1 MDAHRHSDIAWRVR
15 VDDAAGRTHGAG
27 ILLTDRYV
35 LTCAHVVAD
44 AGAGPGGRSAH
55 VLVSST
61 MCHPEWHIRARLSPD
76 SWVYRNGTWRGDV
89 ALLELDEPT
98 PCGASTRLS
107 RAPVSGGLVRLYGFP
122 EWEPEIGLPV
132 VARLA
137 GAGGREGEWAGLS
150 RVEANGQWLEPGY
163 SGSGALALD
172 GEFEGRVIGLVAR
185 DFVNPETNDKAG
197 WMLPT
202 ETVLSYLPRLAEFV
216 DGEQTSVLPE
226 AEPSDPDRGLD
237 DPLRLALT
245 QELTKLLNGPWVGTV
260 VLTGGATQ
268 TGTSWLVRLV
278 HTADPAIR
286 PKTTDIQLSRA
297 PQDTV
302 LRFGTVDAAYDAGGK
317 SLAQVRTYLADRLGF
332 RPGEPD
338 VLDRLLHRRPPVCLV
353 IAAVD
358 RAADPAEL
366 VGELLGTLARRAWSR
381 GIRLVLG
388 FDAGP
393 PEGLHHEVSLG
404 PEVVAGHLRG
414 SATRAEA
421 EHAIAELSRAETDAA
436 ALRAQWGLRF
446 LGTPPLPRLVAPRSR
461 VQLATAG
468 RMDPNPEFGGILE
481 QAETA
486 LRGIRRYR
494 RRMDRMIESWEDLTA
509 ELKVQRVR
517 AEHFFG
523 AEDVGLMPFHDAA
536 SEALWNA
543 PIDLTVAADAVRRY
557 ADEIERRR
565 RQGDGGV
572 PR

>member
-1 MDAHRHSDIAWRVR
+1 MDGHRHSDVAWRVR
-15 VDDAAGRTHGAG
+15 VDDAEENTHGAG
-27 ILLTDRYV
+27 ILLSDRHV

-44 AGAGPGGRSAH
+44 AGAAPGGRFSH
-55 VLVSST
+55 VRISST
-61 MCHPEWHIRARLSPD
+61 MCHPDWSIPARLSPD

-98 PCGASTRLS
+98 PCGAATRLS

-122 EWEPEIGLPV
+122 AWEPRFGLPV

-150 RVEANGQWLEPGY
+150 RVEPNGQWLQEGY

-185 DFVNPETNDKAG
+185 AYVDPETNDKAG

-202 ETVLSYLPRLAEFV
+202 ETVLSYLPQLAQYV

-226 AEPSDPDRGLD
+226 LESAAPDRALD

-245 QELTKLLNGPWVGTV
+245 QELTKLLIGPWAGTV

-278 HTADPAIR
+278 RTADPATR
-286 PKTTDIQLSRA
+286 PKTTDIELSRA
-297 PQDTV
+297 PRDTV
-302 LRFGTVDAAYDAGGK
+302 LGFGTVDAAYDAGRK
-317 SLAQVRTYLADRLGF
+317 SLAEVRTYLADRLGF

-338 VLDRLLHRRPPVCLV
+338 VLGRLLRRKPPACLV

-358 RAADPAEL
+358 RAADPDEL
-366 VGELLGTLARRAWSR
+366 IGELLGPLARRAWSR

-393 PEGLHHEVSLG
+393 PEDLHHEVSLG
-404 PEVVAGHLRG
+404 PELATGRLHG
-414 SATRAEA
+414 SALRAEA
-421 EHAIAELSRAETDAA
+421 EQDIAGLGQAEADAG
-436 ALRAQWGLRF
+436 ALQAKWGLRYV
-446 LGTPPLPRLVAPRSR
+446 GTPQLPRLVAPRLR
-461 VQLATAG
+461 VQLAIAG
-468 RMDPNPEFGGILE
+468 RADPNPEFARIRD
-481 QAETA
+481 QAEAA
-486 LRGIRRYR
+486 LHAVRRYSR
-494 RRMDRMIESWEDLTA
+494 QMHRMLDTWEDLSA

-517 AEHFFG
+517 AERFFG
-523 AEDVGLMPFHDAA
+523 AEDVDLMPFHDTA

-543 PIDLTVAADAVRRY
+543 PIDLTVAAGAIRRY
-557 ADEIERRR
+557 ADEVDRRR
-565 RQGDGGV
+565 AEGEEGA

>member
-15 VDDAAGRTHGAG
+15 VDDAAERTHGAG
-27 ILLTDRYV
+27 ILLSDRHV

-44 AGAGPGGRSAH
+44 AGAAPGGKSAY
-55 VLVSST
+55 VRISST
-61 MCHPEWHIRARLSPD
+61 MCHPPWSIRARLSPD
-76 SWVYRNGTWRGDV
+76 SWVYLNGTWRGDV

-122 EWEPEIGLPV
+122 EWEPEFGLPV

-150 RVEANGQWLEPGY
+150 RVEPNGQWLEPGY

-172 GEFEGRVIGLVAR
+172 GEFAGRVIGLVAR
-185 DFVNPETNDKAG
+185 DYVNPATNDKAG

-202 ETVLSYLPRLAEFV
+202 ETVLSYLPQLAQYV
-216 DGEQTSVLPE
+216 DGAQASVLPE
-226 AEPSDPDRGLD
+226 LESAAPDRSLD

-245 QELTKLLNGPWVGTV
+245 QELTKLLDGPWAGTV

-278 HTADPAIR
+278 RTADPAIR
-286 PKTTDIQLSRA
+286 PKTTDLELSRA
-297 PQDTV
+297 PRDTV
-302 LRFGTVDAAYDAGGK
+302 LGFGTVDAAYDAGGK
-317 SLAQVRTYLADRLGF
+317 SLAEVRGYLADRLGF

-338 VLDRLLHRRPPVCLV
+338 VLGRLLHRQPPVCLV
-353 IAAVD
+353 VAAVD
-358 RAADPAEL
+358 RAADPDEL
-366 VGELLGTLARRAWSR
+366 IRELLGPLAHRAWSR

-388 FDAGP
+388 FDGAP

-404 PEVVAGHLRG
+404 PELATGQLHG
-414 SATRAEA
+414 SAGRAEA
-421 EHAIAELSRAETDAA
+421 EQAITELVQAEAEAG
-436 ALRAQWGLRF
+436 ALQAKWGLRYV
-446 LGTPPLPRLVAPRSR
+446 GTPELPRLVAPRLR
-461 VQLATAG
+461 VRLAVAG
-468 RMDPNPEFGGILE
+468 RTDPNPEFAGIRE
-481 QAETA
+481 EAETA
-486 LRGIRRYR
+486 VRAVRRYR
-494 RRMDRMIESWEDLTA
+494 RQMRRMLEDWEDLAA
-509 ELKVQRVR
+509 ELKLQRVR

-523 AEDVGLMPFHDAA
+523 AEDVGLMPFHDEA

-543 PIDLTVAADAVRRY
+543 PIDLAVADAAIRRY
-557 ADEIERRR
+557 ADEIDRRR
-565 RQGDGGV
+565 AEGDGGV